1 MKHQFFRL
9 STVQH
14 KSSII
19 RNHSDTSTDQVS
31 AFTTRPV
38 DPEVDRNLVAT
49 SNTSP
54 AVLEVFGS
62 LIIRFKEGL
71 VSFSIV
77 LLHCPLFPESL
88 RDEPITSLHF
98 WCCY

>member
-1 MKHQFFRL
+1 MKPLFFRP

-14 KSSII
+14 KFSII
-19 RNHSDTSTDQVS
+19 RNCSDISKDEVST
-31 AFTTRPV
+31 FTTRPV
-38 DPEVDRNLVAT
+38 EPEVDRNLVTT

-62 LIIRFKEGL
+62 SILHLKEDL

-77 LLHCPLFPESL
+77 LLPCPLFPESL
-88 RDEPITSLHF
+88 MDEPITFLHF

>member
-1 MKHQFFRL
+1 MKPRFFRP
-9 STVQH
+9 STVQD

-19 RNHSDTSTDQVS
+19 RNRLDISTDQVS
-31 AFTTRPV
+31 AFTTLPA
-38 DPEVDRNLVAT
+38 DPEVDRNCVAV

-62 LIIRFKEGL
+62 PILRFKEGL

-77 LLHCPLFPESL
+77 RLHCPLFPESL
-88 RDEPITSLHF
+88 RDELIASLHF
-98 WCCY
+98 WYCY

>member
-1 MKHQFFRL
+1 MKPRFFRL

-19 RNHSDTSTDQVS
+19 QNCLGTSTDQIS
-31 AFTTRPV
+31 TFTTRLA
-38 DPEVDRNLVAT
+38 DLEVDRNLVAT

-54 AVLEVFGS
+54 AVLEVFRS
-62 LIIRFKEGL
+62 PILRFKEGL

>member
-1 MKHQFFRL
+1 M
-9 STVQH
+9 
-14 KSSII
+14 
-19 RNHSDTSTDQVS
+19 
-31 AFTTRPV
+31 FTTRPA
-38 DPEVDRNLVAT
+38 DPEVDRNLVTA

-62 LIIRFKEGL
+62 SILFLKEGL

-77 LLHCPLFPESL
+77 LLLCPLFPESL

-98 WCCY
+98 WCYY

>member
-1 MKHQFFRL
+1 M
-9 STVQH
+9 
-14 KSSII
+14 
-19 RNHSDTSTDQVS
+19 
-31 AFTTRPV
+31 FTTRPV
-38 DPEVDRNLVAT
+38 DPEVDSNLVAA

-88 RDEPITSLHF
+88 RDELTTFLHF

>member
-1 MKHQFFRL
+1 MKHQFFRP

-19 RNHSDTSTDQVS
+19 RNCSDTSTDH
-31 AFTTRPV
+31 TTRPA
-38 DPEVDRNLVAT
+38 DPEVDRNLVAA

-62 LIIRFKEGL
+62 LIIHCKEGL

>member
-1 MKHQFFRL
+1 MTPQFFCP

-19 RNHSDTSTDQVS
+19 RNCSDISTDQVS
-31 AFTTRPV
+31 TFTTRPV
-38 DPEVDRNLVAT
+38 DLEVDRNLDIT

-62 LIIRFKEGL
+62 PLLRLKEGL

-88 RDEPITSLHF
+88 RDELIASLHF